1 MLVALV
7 LLLLDAIREI
17 SIYKTRLNSS
27 NDPQHG
33 SLHYGPTMELVK
45 EFRAQRNFYIAG
57 TALFLWFVTK
67 RLLSLIAQQA
77 QLIAE
82 NEAVKKQAES
92 ASRAASAML
101 NASAPEAPSDKD
113 RRKSETGGKDAT
125 AELERQLLHKN
136 EELEQAKKSLN
147 SAKLDLDTMKKQ
159 SKAVTDEYD
168 NLLKEH
174 AKVLAR
180 LEKFETG
187 ESGDGKK
194 HN

>member
-1 MLVALV
+1 M
-7 LLLLDAIREI
+7 I
-17 SIYKTRLNSS
+17 S
-27 NDPQHG
+27 H
-33 SLHYGPTMELVK
+33 
-45 EFRAQRNFYIAG
+45 
-57 TALFLWFVTK
+57 
-67 RLLSLIAQQA
+67 QA

-92 ASRAASAML
+92 ASRAASALL
-101 NASAPEAPSDKD
+101 NASAPTPEEAGDKKE
-113 RRKSETGGKDAT
+113 RRKSEAGNSNKEL
-125 AELERQLLHKN
+125 AELERQILLKN

-180 LEKFETG
+180 LEKLETG
-187 ESGDGKK
+187 EGGDGKK